1 MNQKNLKKGEMND
14 EKKNHGTGNGGIYFR
29 SLRMLGGKRNPGG
42 KSDGGTG
49 KRIDRELFLERQ
61 HPRGGGADSEDHRRD
76 TL

>member
-29 SLRMLGGKRNPGG
+29 SLRMLGGRNELRKNNNGTWLD
-42 KSDGGTG
+42 SDC
-49 KRIDRELFLERQ
+49 LLLLQRQ
-61 HPRGGGADSEDHRRD
+61 HPRGGGTDSEDHRRD